1 MRVRLGS
8 SKDVVAGAMRVF
20 DVAGI
25 KVSVV
30 SAAGGLHA
38 FDDKCTHM
46 GCSLA
51 KGKLDATTVTCP
63 CHGSQFD
70 VTTGAVLRGP
80 AQRPVRSRSVRVEGE
95 DLFIETEDSHP

>member
-1 MRVRLGS
+1 MQVRVGS
-8 SKDVVAGAMRVF
+8 TKDVVAGTMRVF
-20 DVAGI
+20 DVAGTN
-25 KVSVV
+25 VNVA

-51 KGKLDATTVTCP
+51 KGKLDGKTVTCP

-95 DLFIETEDSHP
+95 DLFIET